1 MGWMNGSK
9 MGRRRGPA
17 EGGRTGHGG
26 AWLALAVALGVV
38 AAWPPDRGPS
48 LAVSAVRWAV
58 DPLER
63 LPTLPPQ
70 LGLGLGDDPV
80 LVEARDAR
88 VRRYDQLHA
97 EGGWTRRRLEL
108 KVVADPF
115 RPSTERQLLLALG
128 VVGLFVAWR
137 VHAR

>member
-1 MGWMNGSK
+1 MAWH
-9 MGRRRGPA
+9 RGV
-17 EGGRTGHGG
+17 GRTAG
-26 AWLALAVALGVV
+26 WLALTVALGVV

-58 DPLER
+58 DPLDR

-88 VRRYDQLHA
+88 VRLYDLLYAQ
-97 EGGWTRRRLEL
+97 GGWTRRRLEL

-115 RPSTERQLLLALG
+115 RPSTERQVLLTLG